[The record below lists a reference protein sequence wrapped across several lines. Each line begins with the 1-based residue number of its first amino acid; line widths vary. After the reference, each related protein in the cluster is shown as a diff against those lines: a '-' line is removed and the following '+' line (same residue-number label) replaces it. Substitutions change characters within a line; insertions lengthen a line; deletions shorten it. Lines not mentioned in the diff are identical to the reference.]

1 MLCPAIYGSDRL
13 RPSVCCRFGTLRN
26 RNSRIFDAKRHAQV
40 EFCIAASAIHDP
52 QLDQSVMTVIG
63 QDPFFLF
70 SSQDGQ
76 AASIATSRRPQAN
89 GRGRVG
95 PSSLVSLSG
104 GRSTSPGIEPV
115 PNPLY
120 PSLAASRSRR
130 GLLEQPRP
138 VRYRSHRT
146 ASATGISS
154 TLAGATPD
162 QYAARPTHP

>member
-13 RPSVCCRFGTLRN
+13 RPSVCRRFGTLRN
-26 RNSRIFDAKRHAQV
+26 RNSRIFDAKRHARV

-63 QDPFFLF
+63 QDR
-70 SSQDGQ
+70 SSYSALRMDDQRQSPPCAGHRPT
-76 AASIATSRRPQAN
+76 AEVESAHRPQFRRLGAA
-89 GRGRVG
+89 
-95 PSSLVSLSG
+95 PPAPA
-104 GRSTSPGIEPV
+104 STK
-115 PNPLY
+115 PLY

-138 VRYRSHRT
+138 VQYRSHRT

-162 QYAARPTHP
+162 QYAARPTRP